1 MEILN
6 EKIQDMI
13 RMMNVLRSAQA
24 KYRFFDEFLFHII
37 RNAMKRGAVQ
47 TKFTVKTHLVALTAN
62 EAGRI
67 ARSLVSI
74 LMANATAEAAVDEHI
89 MTFPALGELERE
101 FMWFRPMM
109 AAIATELM
117 GRVAYGV
124 RARAAIGAGASFG
137 DMISDA
143 YMVKVYL
150 DTGRPGTAYALL
162 GMVGACLF
170 FQVTVNYLQNH
181 NLKKNKWKTMFF
193 ETLTIISFAKPGID
207 AYRVASGAES
217 PPGATTDPLTTMV
230 YNKVGELVF
239 EAVPGLVLQLVAV
252 LTTDEVTTSAYVSL
266 LISTA
271 SAAFTGT
278 TMFWDIDTDPGKR
291 KGSPDWIGLVPDLGR
306 GTAFAAIFSICAL
319 QIFAKA
325 AATALLIVTNS
336 AWLWY
341 YVLGDHGLHFAYRIA
356 RRDFV
361 YFEPAPATF
370 SYAVAPFFRVML
382 KVVCDFTGSP
392 VLRLPLLLGGSYYTW
407 CLASS
412 QVSVFAAVFLYGRY
426 AEPPEGV
433 NKLDAS
439 FLWTGAI
446 ALAGA
451 WLCAF
456 LFFALRIAVPKYR
469 HTLWS
474 STSGRQCAQDY
485 FNTGKGDEGKFQI
498 YTNNLL
504 LWESDIGE
512 EVKAWTAENWA
523 RWKEEKP
530 AWFKPE
536 SVPDQ
541 FIPAGELQ
549 QLGQNRKRRGSA
561 AGSVRESFRE
571 GGGGEE

>member
-1 MEILN
+1 MN
-6 EKIQDMI
+6 EKILDEI
-13 RMMNVLRSAQA
+13 RTTNVLRSAQA

-47 TKFTVKTHLVALTAN
+47 TKFTVKTPLVALTAN

-74 LMANATAEAAVDEHI
+74 IMANATAEAAVDEFV
-89 MTFPALGELERE
+89 MTFPALGELDRE
-101 FMWFRPMM
+101 YRWFRSMM
-109 AAIATELM
+109 EAIATELM
-117 GRVAYGV
+117 DKVAYGV
-124 RARAAIGAGASFG
+124 KARAAIGAGASFG
-137 DMISDA
+137 DMVSDA

-193 ETLTIISFAKPGID
+193 ETLAIVSFVKPGID

-217 PPGATTDPLTTMV
+217 PLGATVDPLTAMV
-230 YNKVGELVF
+230 YNKAGELVF

-252 LTTDEVTTSAYVSL
+252 LTTEEVTTSAYVSL

-271 SAAFTGT
+271 SAALTGT
-278 TMFWDIDTDPGKR
+278 TMFWDIDTDPGTRKR
-291 KGSPDWIGLVPDLGR
+291 NPDWIGLVPDLGR
-306 GTAFAAIFSICAL
+306 GTAFATVFVICAL

-325 AATALLIVTNS
+325 AATALLVVTNS

-341 YVLGDHGLHFAYRIA
+341 YVFGDHGLHFAYRIA

-361 YFEPAPATF
+361 FFAPAPASV
-370 SYAVAPFFRVML
+370 SYTIAPVFRVML
-382 KVVCDFTGSP
+382 KTVCDFTGSP
-392 VLRLPLLLGGSYYTW
+392 LLRLPLLLGGSYYTW

-433 NKLDAS
+433 NKLDAR

-456 LFFALRIAVPKYR
+456 LFFAFRIAVPKYR

-474 STSGRQCAQDY
+474 STSGRQCVHDY
-485 FNTGKGDEGKFQI
+485 FYKGKDEESKFWI
-498 YTNNLL
+498 FNRNLL
-504 LWESDIGE
+504 LWENDIGE
-512 EVKAWTAENWA
+512 EVKLWVGENWA

-530 AWFKPE
+530 VWFKVE
-536 SVPDQ
+536 MVPDQ
-541 FIPAGELQ
+541 FIPAVELE
-549 QLGQNRKRRGSA
+549 QLGHNRKRRGSA

-571 GGGGEE
+571 VEGGGEGE